1 MSRLTPADIN
11 AVPVAKLAE
20 AMRAKCERAQSL
32 ATIASVDHS
41 GAASWGA
48 LAAALPAALD
58 SLKDAGANWD
68 DCFDSAAT
76 FRRQG
81 ESAIAD
87 NAIRAMARA
96 YVEAGGRLEVE

>member
-48 LAAALPAALD
+48 LAAALLAALD
-58 SLKDAGANWD
+58 ECDIRNVTHST
-68 DCFDSAAT
+68 FDEAQTLHAIL
-76 FRRQG
+76 R
-81 ESAIAD
+81 AIAC
-87 NAIRAMARA
+87 A
-96 YVEAGGRLEVE
+96 YVEAGGRLEVEL